1 MGGNGYSG
9 AESLESYRSETIVR
23 ASQRKAIGNI
33 LGMLHERTSIN
44 KTTKE
49 LRAMLI
55 KLIYKILKKLID
67 NCDKFYL
74 EETDPDVIE
83 AKELLGR
90 VEKAMKAKG
99 DDANAHQ

>member
-1 MGGNGYSG
+1 MTP
-9 AESLESYRSETIVR
+9 AEKQEVIWMFLDQGLSYKEI
-23 ASQRKAIGNI
+23 A
-33 LGMLHERTSIN
+33 ERTGIEKYIRRN
-44 KTTKE
+44 YKTTKE
-49 LRAMLI
+49 LRTMLI

>member
-1 MGGNGYSG
+1 
-9 AESLESYRSETIVR
+9 
-23 ASQRKAIGNI
+23 
-33 LGMLHERTSIN
+33 
-44 KTTKE
+44 
-49 LRAMLI
+49 MLI

-99 DDANAHQ
+99 VDANAHQCHDASVTREGRRSRT

>member
-1 MGGNGYSG
+1 
-9 AESLESYRSETIVR
+9 
-23 ASQRKAIGNI
+23 
-33 LGMLHERTSIN
+33 
-44 KTTKE
+44 
-49 LRAMLI
+49 MLI

-99 DDANAHQ
+99 DDANAQRLDAISGRDQMAEKPPTEEASRRFRMPVCYEFLGYLAKKKKVQGKD

>member
-1 MGGNGYSG
+1 MNNTELIERLVELERSMVEKRDADIKAFEEKQKREL
-9 AESLESYRSETIVR
+9 AEE
-23 ASQRKAIGNI
+23 N
-33 LGMLHERTSIN
+33 H

-49 LRAMLI
+49 WRTMLI

>member
-1 MGGNGYSG
+1 
-9 AESLESYRSETIVR
+9 
-23 ASQRKAIGNI
+23 
-33 LGMLHERTSIN
+33 
-44 KTTKE
+44 
-49 LRAMLI
+49 MLI

-67 NCDKFYL
+67 KYDKFYL